1 MGRLGGAGTTAALAG
16 AVFFLAVTD
25 VAAFEGGAAFFGAAF
40 LAAAAGLFLTAVG
53 LARTGV
59 AFLGAGVIFLV
70 AVLVGI
76 AAFFGVGVA
85 FLEFLELFE
94 VAALA
99 LAGTFFVDEPGLFA
113 VGAPPSSLPSHRPP
127 SKVRPVVGRDRPASV
142 TGTISDIRWAGD
154 DTVLSSLRQS
164 ER

>member
-16 AVFFLAVTD
+16 AAFFLAVTG
-25 VAAFEGGAAFFGAAF
+25 VAAFEDGAAFFGAAF
-40 LAAAAGLFLTAVG
+40 LGAAAGLFLTAVG

-59 AFLGAGVIFLV
+59 AFLAAGVIFLV

-94 VAALA
+94 VVPLG
-99 LAGTFFVDEPGLFA
+99 LAGAFFVDEPVLFA
-113 VGAPPSSLPSHRPP
+113 VGAAAFFAAVTSTSF
-127 SKVRPVVGRDRPASV
+127 KVRPVVGPRPPGFGDRDH
-142 TGTISDIRWAGD
+142 
-154 DTVLSSLRQS
+154 LRHQMGG
-164 ER
+164 